1 MCERKFKVLE
11 VLTLVQL
18 VASRNTTMHLLETA
32 FSILLTFRNSVVQ
45 IENIYGVNIKTHM
58 LYMAGTKSK

>member
-45 IENIYGVNIKTHM
+45 IENIHGINIKTHM